1 MPPENTGND
10 TGNHADQS
18 VSGDAPREAWGSRIG
33 LILAAAGN
41 AIGIGNLLRFP
52 GQAAKNGGG
61 AFMIPYVVSLVLFGL
76 PMMWVAWTIG
86 RIGGRHGHG
95 TTPGMFDRLWKSP
108 AAKYL
113 GVLGVAIPFI
123 FCIYYTYIESW
134 CLAYSYFS
142 LTGDYAA
149 PSVDLQTYLQEYQ
162 GDAPTHNY
170 FSGLSAAFV
179 FLLISLALN
188 VVVLF
193 RGIARGIELLAKIAV
208 PLLVLFCVVLVV
220 RIFTTE
226 GQQGTALSGLAYLFT
241 PDLSKLQEPGVWMSA
256 AGQVFFTLS
265 IGFGSL
271 ECFASYLRDKDDVA
285 LTGLTTAST
294 NEFVEVVF
302 GSLITIPAAALFYGG
317 SAANIEEIA
326 SRGTFNLGMISMPE
340 VLRNM
345 PGESVQVFG
354 TIWFFLLFLAAFT
367 SSVAVCQPVMAFF
380 QDENRMQ
387 RGSAAIFVGLIWL
400 LGTLPVM
407 YFLKYGVLDEMD
419 FWAGTIGLVVFST
432 IEVIIFAWIFGMKRG
447 WDELHLGADIR
458 VPQVFFYITKY
469 LTPICLLLVCGW
481 WFYDAIKED
490 KLIPAPKVSY
500 GVVNIANYEGKFD
513 RKAAVGG
520 TDELVT
526 VNSAL
531 AEIIE
536 RAEDDVNAWAE
547 VAVGAD
553 GSIRLESF
561 SVSPG
566 TVSDAGHQETLRASF
581 QKLLELDGFRYRVPD
596 ANGDLTNAPA
606 TVTLAFEGLYTFPYI
621 WLTRVIIICFTLFFL
636 VNVRVIWKNRER
648 ESALAARR
656 ETT

>member
-1 MPPENTGND
+1 MAPEPNSPESNNTPANA
-10 TGNHADQS
+10 TAEN
-18 VSGDAPREAWGSRIG
+18 APREAWGSRLG

-123 FCIYYTYIESW
+123 FCLYYTYIESW

-142 LTGDYAA
+142 LIGDYSD
-149 PSVDLQTYLQEYQ
+149 PSIDLQTYLQEFQ
-162 GDAPTHNY
+162 GDAPTSNY
-170 FSGLSAAFV
+170 FSGLGAAFV
-179 FLLISLALN
+179 FLLIALALN

-208 PLLVLFCVVLVV
+208 PLLFLFCTILIV

-226 GQQGTALSGLAYLFT
+226 GQQGSATSGLAYLFT
-241 PDLSKLQEPGVWMSA
+241 PNFSKLSDPSVWIAA

-302 GSLITIPAAALFYGG
+302 GSLIAIPAATLFYGG
-317 SAANIEEIA
+317 SAASIESIA
-326 SRGTFNLGMISMPE
+326 ERGTFNLGMISMPE

-345 PGESVQVFG
+345 PGESVQIFG

-380 QDENRMQ
+380 QDENRMP
-387 RGSAAIFVGLIWL
+387 RGAAAMFVGLFWL

-419 FWAGTIGLVVFST
+419 FWAGVIGLVVFST
-432 IEVIIFAWIFGMKRG
+432 IEVIIFAWIFGMRKG
-447 WDELHLGADIR
+447 WEELHLGADMR
-458 VPQVFFYITKY
+458 VPRIFYYVTKY
-469 LTPICLLLVCGW
+469 VTPICLLIVCCW
-481 WFYDAIKED
+481 WFYDAIKTD
-490 KLIPAPKVSY
+490 ALIPDPKIRHGIVD
-500 GVVNIANYEGKFD
+500 IAKYEGKFGGD
-513 RKAAVGG
+513 PVPGSDAELETVKTAIAGIVEEVGG
-520 TDELVT
+520 
-526 VNSAL
+526 
-531 AEIIE
+531 
-536 RAEDDVNAWAE
+536 DVEAWAD

-553 GSIRLESF
+553 GSIRFDGF

-566 TVSDAGHQETLRASF
+566 VVSDAAQQETLRINF
-581 QKLLELDGFRYRVPD
+581 RRLLELEGFRYRVKNDSGALQP
-596 ANGDLTNAPA
+596 APA
-606 TVTLAFEGLYTFPYI
+606 TVTLVFEGLHTSPYI
-621 WLTRVIIICFTLFFL
+621 WMTRVIIIGFTLFFL
-636 VNVRVIWKNRER
+636 INVRVIWRNREGLPDLSTGR
-648 ESALAARR
+648 K
-656 ETT
+656 TT